1 MVTNNKNLKW
11 IALLTVGIIGIYF
24 IASIAIYRIP
34 AGDEPESFEGF
45 VLYEPLDNTST
56 NRRFFEERLMGNR
69 LVRLDDESVWYV
81 SESDY
86 TILWPENLDEMHQR
100 GYTVKTELK
109 AQKLLFGG
117 YSIAEIYELDIINE
131 APAGSNSGI

>member
-1 MVTNNKNLKW
+1 MVALSKNLKW

-34 AGDEPESFEGF
+34 AGDEPEYFEGF
-45 VLYEPLDNTST
+45 VLYEPIENTST
-56 NRRFFEERLMGNR
+56 NRQFFEERLMGNR

-81 SESDY
+81 SERDY
-86 TILWPENLDEMHQR
+86 KILWPSNLDEMHQR

-117 YSIAEIYELDIINE
+117 YSIAEIYELHKLKV
-131 APAGSNSGI
+131 AP

>member
-1 MVTNNKNLKW
+1 MATTQNKLKW
-11 IALLTVGIIGIYF
+11 IALLTVGFIGIYL
-24 IASIAIYRIP
+24 IASVAIYRIP
-34 AGDEPESFEGF
+34 AGDEPESFEGH
-45 VLYEPLDNTST
+45 VLYEPMDSTST

-81 SESDY
+81 SESDFK
-86 TILWPENLDEMHQR
+86 ILWPENIDEMHQR
-100 GYTVKTELK
+100 GYTIKTELK

-131 APAGSNSGI
+131 SPAIIK